1 MRHVPL
7 LAPVAAALV
16 ALLVSVAP
24 GSAQAADAGTLYR
37 QFLEAQNRGDVA
49 AQLALL
55 TDDAVIV
62 ADFAGG
68 LCSFTAPC
76 VGKAAIRRE
85 LERRVAAGAQTMIP
99 AFQVSG
105 DTATARIEL
114 RNPVTRSAGIERAIL
129 VNTIV
134 ARGGRI
140 ASVRSLLDTADPQT
154 AGALAVLRGETA
166 PTPAAAPVQIPRSR

>member
-1 MRHVPL
+1 MRHASRLP
-7 LAPVAAALV
+7 PVAAALV
-16 ALLVSVAP
+16 ALLVSVAAV
-24 GSAQAADAGTLYR
+24 SAQPADAGTLYR

-68 LCSFTAPC
+68 LCTPTAPC

-85 LERRVAAGAQTMIP
+85 LERRVAAGAQSMIP
-99 AFQVSG
+99 AFQLSG

-154 AGALAVLRGETA
+154 AGAVAVLRGPA
-166 PTPAAAPVQIPRSR
+166 GPAAPAQIPR